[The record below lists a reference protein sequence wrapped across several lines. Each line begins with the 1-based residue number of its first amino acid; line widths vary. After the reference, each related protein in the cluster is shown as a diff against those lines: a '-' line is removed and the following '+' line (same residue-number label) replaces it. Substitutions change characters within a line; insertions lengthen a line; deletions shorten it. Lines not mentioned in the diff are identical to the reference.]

1 SLLKINIP
9 RCFIYCIFFF
19 TIYRTFTLT
28 QVPSDCC
35 LRVKNVK
42 IGAARV
48 ADYHQQI
55 SGQGCFID
63 ATVLETK
70 HGRKL
75 CVPPGEPWVQKAIK
89 KATKKCTR
97 HSLKYLHF

>member
-1 SLLKINIP
+1 MAVSGDARLCFAILLIT
-9 RCFIYCIFFF
+9 CCV
-19 TIYRTFTLT
+19 TQTLT

-75 CVPPGEPWVQKAIK
+75 CVPPGEPWVQKLLKRVDKLK
-89 KATKKCTR
+89 K
-97 HSLKYLHF
+97 HQL